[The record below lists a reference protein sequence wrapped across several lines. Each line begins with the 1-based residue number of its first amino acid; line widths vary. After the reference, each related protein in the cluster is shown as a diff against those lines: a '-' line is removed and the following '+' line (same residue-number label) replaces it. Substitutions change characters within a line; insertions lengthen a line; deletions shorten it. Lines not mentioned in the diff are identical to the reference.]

1 MVDQSPHRLQTRK
14 AVILGVAFS
23 GVLIAGVVAFAGARG
38 MLGQAGTNLA
48 SAVGVR
54 DAYAGTQRVVSSA
67 EELRRALD
75 SAPDGSTIAL
85 ASGHYPTIGIGN
97 IKKAGT
103 VTVTSADPDHPASI
117 GRLLIRNSAGLTFRN
132 IELAADSSAVVVSQG
147 QPRKAAQDDQDGPDE
162 DEAPVARKGQS
173 AANRFPFMILQSERI
188 IFDRMNVHGP
198 VDNLDAAYRI
208 PALMV
213 RASRKV
219 TISNSRFSALQHG
232 IAMLELD
239 GMAVLNNEFHN
250 IRTDGVR
257 GGEVSNLEIAGNVF
271 TDFHPAPKDHPDAMQ
286 LWSTPKNGMMT
297 NIHIHDNLVVRGTG
311 YPTQGVFLRDV
322 KNGRPFQNVVIEGN
336 LVMGGLYN
344 GIAINGVQGGRI
356 TDNIVLN
363 YPDRKH
369 SWIRAQNCGDIE
381 MRGNRASRYIFAPAV
396 GTESGNKMDAA
407 SPRDEAKR
415 VNQWLDAKPGRRRAD
430 SVLQARLTAPRGS

>member
-1 MVDQSPHRLQTRK
+1 MAQGDLMADQLPRSTRK
-14 AVILGVAFS
+14 AVMLATALS
-23 GVLIAGVVAFAGARG
+23 GALIVGAVVFAGARG
-38 MLGQAGTNLA
+38 MLGQTGAKIA
-48 SAVGVR
+48 SAVGIR
-54 DAYAGTQRVVSSA
+54 DAFGSTPRVVSSA

-75 SAPDGSTIAL
+75 SAADGSTIAL
-85 ASGHYPTIGIGN
+85 ASGHYPNIGIGN

-103 VTVTSADPDHPASI
+103 VTVTSADPDRPAVI
-117 GRLLIRNSAGLTFRN
+117 GRLLVRNSAGLTFRN
-132 IELAADSSAVVVSQG
+132 IELAADASAVVVRQG
-147 QPRKAAQDDQDGPDE
+147 QPPKAEQADR
-162 DEAPVARKGQS
+162 DEADNEDAPKGQS

-188 IFDRMNVHGP
+188 TFDRMNIHGP
-198 VDNLDAAYRI
+198 ADNLDAAYRI

-213 RASRKV
+213 RASRTI

-239 GMAVLNNEFHN
+239 GMRVLNNEFHN

-257 GGEVSNLEIAGNVF
+257 GGEVSNLEVAGNVF
-271 TDFHPAPKDHPDAMQ
+271 TDFHPAPKDHPDAIQ

-322 KNGRPFQNVVIEGN
+322 KNGRPFQSVVIEGN

-381 MRGNRASRYIFAPAV
+381 MRNNRASRYIFAPV
-396 GTESGNKMDAA
+396 IGTESGNKMDAA
-407 SPRDEAKR
+407 SPKDEAKR

-430 SVLQARLTAPRGS
+430 SMLQARLTAPR

>member
-1 MVDQSPHRLQTRK
+1 MADQLPRSTRK
-14 AVILGVAFS
+14 AVMLATALS
-23 GVLIAGVVAFAGARG
+23 GALIVGAVVFAGARG
-38 MLGQAGTNLA
+38 MLGQTGAKIA
-48 SAVGVR
+48 SAVGIR
-54 DAYAGTQRVVSSA
+54 DAFGSTPRVVSSA

-75 SAPDGSTIAL
+75 SAADGSTIAL
-85 ASGHYPTIGIGN
+85 ASGHYPNIGIGN

-103 VTVTSADPDHPASI
+103 VTVTSADPDRPAVI
-117 GRLLIRNSAGLTFRN
+117 GRLLVRNSAGLTFRN
-132 IELAADSSAVVVSQG
+132 IELAADASAVVVRQG
-147 QPRKAAQDDQDGPDE
+147 QPPKAEQADR
-162 DEAPVARKGQS
+162 DEADNEDAPKGQS

-188 IFDRMNVHGP
+188 TFDRMNIHGP
-198 VDNLDAAYRI
+198 ADNLDAAYRI

-213 RASRKV
+213 RASRTI

-239 GMAVLNNEFHN
+239 GMRVLNNEFHN

-257 GGEVSNLEIAGNVF
+257 GGEVSNLEVAGNVF
-271 TDFHPAPKDHPDAMQ
+271 TDFHPAPKDHPDAIQ

-322 KNGRPFQNVVIEGN
+322 KNGRPFQSVVIEGN

-381 MRGNRASRYIFAPAV
+381 MRNNRASRYIFAPV
-396 GTESGNKMDAA
+396 IGTESGNKMDAA
-407 SPRDEAKR
+407 SPKDEAKR

-430 SVLQARLTAPRGS
+430 SMLQARLTAPR

>member
-1 MVDQSPHRLQTRK
+1 MADQSPRSTRK
-14 AVILGVAFS
+14 AVMLATALS
-23 GVLIAGVVAFAGARG
+23 GALIVGAVVFAGARG
-38 MLGQAGTNLA
+38 MLGQTGAKIA
-48 SAVGVR
+48 SAVGIR
-54 DAYAGTQRVVSSA
+54 DAFAGTPRVVSSA

-75 SAPDGSTIAL
+75 SAADGSTIAL
-85 ASGHYPTIGIGN
+85 ASGHYPNIGIGN

-103 VTVTSADPDHPASI
+103 VTVTSADPDRPAVI
-117 GRLLIRNSAGLTFRN
+117 GRLLVRNSAGLTFRN
-132 IELAADSSAVVVSQG
+132 IELAADASAVVVRQG
-147 QPRKAAQDDQDGPDE
+147 QPPKAEQTDR
-162 DEAPVARKGQS
+162 DEADNDDAPKGQS

-188 IFDRMNVHGP
+188 TFDRMNIHGP
-198 VDNLDAAYRI
+198 ADNLDAAYRI

-257 GGEVSNLEIAGNVF
+257 GGEVSNLEVAGNVF
-271 TDFHPAPKDHPDAMQ
+271 TDFHPAPKDHPDAIQ

-381 MRGNRASRYIFAPAV
+381 MQNNRASRYIFAPV
-396 GTESGNKMDAA
+396 IGRESGNKMDAA
-407 SPRDEAKR
+407 SPKDEAKR

-430 SVLQARLTAPRGS
+430 SMLQARLTAPR

>member
-1 MVDQSPHRLQTRK
+1 MADQLPRSTRK
-14 AVILGVAFS
+14 AVMLATALS
-23 GVLIAGVVAFAGARG
+23 GALIVGAVVFAGARG
-38 MLGQAGTNLA
+38 MLGQTGAKIA
-48 SAVGVR
+48 SAVGIR
-54 DAYAGTQRVVSSA
+54 DAFGSTPRVVSSA

-75 SAPDGSTIAL
+75 SAADGTTIAL
-85 ASGHYPTIGIGN
+85 ASGHYPNIGIGN

-103 VTVTSADPDHPASI
+103 VTVTSADPDRPAVI
-117 GRLLIRNSAGLTFRN
+117 GRLLVRNSAGLTFRN
-132 IELAADSSAVVVSQG
+132 IELAADASAVVVRQG
-147 QPRKAAQDDQDGPDE
+147 QPPKAEQADR
-162 DEAPVARKGQS
+162 DEADNEDTPKGQS

-188 IFDRMNVHGP
+188 TFDRMNIHGP
-198 VDNLDAAYRI
+198 ADNLDAAYRI

-213 RASRKV
+213 RASRTI

-232 IAMLELD
+232 VAMLELD
-239 GMAVLNNEFHN
+239 GMRVLNNEFHN

-257 GGEVSNLEIAGNVF
+257 GGEVSNLEVAGNVF
-271 TDFHPAPKDHPDAMQ
+271 TDFHPAPKDHPDAIQ

-381 MRGNRASRYIFAPAV
+381 MRNNRASRYIFAPV
-396 GTESGNKMDAA
+396 IGTESGNKMDAA
-407 SPRDEAKR
+407 SPKDEAKR

-430 SVLQARLTAPRGS
+430 SMLQARLTAPR

>member
-1 MVDQSPHRLQTRK
+1 MADQSPRSTRK
-14 AVILGVAFS
+14 AVMLATALS
-23 GVLIAGVVAFAGARG
+23 GALIVGAVVFAGARG
-38 MLGQAGTNLA
+38 MLGQTGAKIA
-48 SAVGVR
+48 SAVGIR
-54 DAYAGTQRVVSSA
+54 DAFGNTPRVVSSA

-75 SAPDGSTIAL
+75 SAADGSTITL
-85 ASGHYPTIGIGN
+85 ASGHYPNIGIGN

-103 VTVTSADPDHPASI
+103 VTVTSADPDRPAVI
-117 GRLLIRNSAGLTFRN
+117 GRLLVRNSAGLTFRN
-132 IELAADSSAVVVSQG
+132 IELAADASAVVVKQG
-147 QPRKAAQDDQDGPDE
+147 PTPKAAQTDQD
-162 DEAPVARKGQS
+162 EADNDDAPAPKGQS

-188 IFDRMNVHGP
+188 TFDRMNIHGP
-198 VDNLDAAYRI
+198 ADNLDAAYRI

-213 RASRKV
+213 RASRTI
-219 TISNSRFSALQHG
+219 TISTSRFSALQHG

-239 GMAVLNNEFHN
+239 GMRVLNNEFHN

-257 GGEVSNLEIAGNVF
+257 GGEVSNLEVAGNVF
-271 TDFHPAPKDHPDAMQ
+271 TDFHPAPKDHPDAIQ

-297 NIHIHDNLVVRGTG
+297 NIHIHNNLVVRGTG

-381 MRGNRASRYIFAPAV
+381 MRNNRASRYIFAPV
-396 GTESGNKMDAA
+396 IGTESGNKMDAA
-407 SPRDEAKR
+407 SPKDEARR

-430 SVLQARLTAPRGS
+430 SMLQARLTAPR

>member
-1 MVDQSPHRLQTRK
+1 MADQSPPRPRTRK
-14 AVILGVAFS
+14 AVILATALS
-23 GVLIAGVVAFAGARG
+23 GALVVGAVVFAGARG
-38 MLGQAGTNLA
+38 MLGHTGVSIA
-48 SAVGVR
+48 SAVGIR
-54 DAYAGTQRVVSSA
+54 DAFAGTQRVVSSA

-75 SAPDGSTIAL
+75 AAPDGSTIAL
-85 ASGHYPTIGIGN
+85 ASGHYPNIGIGN

-103 VTVTSADPDHPASI
+103 VTVTSADPARPASI

-132 IELAADSSAVVVSQG
+132 IDLAADASAVVVRQG
-147 QPRKAAQDDQDGPDE
+147 QPPKAAQADR
-162 DEAPVARKGQS
+162 DEADNDDAPKGQS

-188 IFDRMNVHGP
+188 TFDRMNVHGP
-198 VDNLDAAYRI
+198 ADNLDAAYRI

-239 GMAVLNNEFHN
+239 GMAVLNNEFYN

-286 LWSTPKNGMMT
+286 LWSTPKNGAMT

-356 TDNIVLN
+356 TDNVVLN

-381 MRGNRASRYIFAPAV
+381 MRNNRASRYIFAPAV

-430 SVLQARLTAPRGS
+430 SMLQARLTAPR